1 MLFIIV
7 MTQQFIKKGKI
18 LRKSD
23 HVLVLY
29 SNQEKKK
36 KFSLANKKGS
46 PKLLSSF

>member
-36 KFSLANKKGS
+36 KSLVWQIKKGAQN
-46 PKLLSSF
+46 F